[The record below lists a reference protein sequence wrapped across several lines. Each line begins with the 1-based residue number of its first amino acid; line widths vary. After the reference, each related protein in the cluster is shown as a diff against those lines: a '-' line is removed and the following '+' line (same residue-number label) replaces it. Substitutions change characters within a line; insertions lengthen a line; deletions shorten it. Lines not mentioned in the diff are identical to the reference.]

1 MKVMYKS
8 LQKKKIYFLI
18 SSSQCI
24 LLLPT
29 IKMNNENSRVLAQH
43 GPLHPRLLA
52 LSLLKEKKK
61 QNPQKRFT
69 K

>member
-1 MKVMYKS
+1 
-8 LQKKKIYFLI
+8 
-18 SSSQCI
+18 
-24 LLLPT
+24 
-29 IKMNNENSRVLAQH
+29 MNNENSRVLAQH